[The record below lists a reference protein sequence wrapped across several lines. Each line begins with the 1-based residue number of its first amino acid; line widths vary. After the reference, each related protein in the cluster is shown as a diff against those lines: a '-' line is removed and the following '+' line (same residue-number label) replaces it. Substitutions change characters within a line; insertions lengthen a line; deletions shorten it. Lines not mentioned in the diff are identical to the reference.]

1 MINMGRSEFTK
12 VPEPFGIMTW
22 MGVKRKRPQV
32 CFVPLIR
39 MLKLVRRFQKLQLL
53 LRLVDWD
60 MPILEGD
67 HWDPK
72 MGFPWALLVQ
82 STVRTL

>member
-1 MINMGRSEFTK
+1 
-12 VPEPFGIMTW
+12 MTW
-22 MGVKRKRPQV
+22 MGGKRKRPQV

-53 LRLVDWD
+53 LRLD

-82 STVRTL
+82 STVHTL